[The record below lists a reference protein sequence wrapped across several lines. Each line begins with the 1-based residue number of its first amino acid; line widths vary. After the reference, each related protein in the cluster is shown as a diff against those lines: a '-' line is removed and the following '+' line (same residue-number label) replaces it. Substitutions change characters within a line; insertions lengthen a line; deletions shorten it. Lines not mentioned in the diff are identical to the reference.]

1 MLETNEVVTC
11 FLESDGKI
19 LILKRSN
26 RVGTYQKKWA
36 GISGYID
43 NPAKCRVT
51 DQAYKEIQEETGL
64 TKYDIELVKKGAT
77 LEVIDSE
84 IKRKWIVHPYLFHI
98 KNKKEISINWEH
110 LEIKW
115 IYPEEVSLYPTV
127 PKLKEVLRKV
137 SNKIIP

>member
-1 MLETNEVVTC
+1 M
-11 FLESDGKI
+11 
-19 LILKRSN
+19 
-26 RVGTYQKKWA
+26 
-36 GISGYID
+36 
-43 NPAKCRVT
+43 
-51 DQAYKEIQEETGL
+51 
-64 TKYDIELVKKGAT
+64 KKGAT